1 MMEQSTTS
9 TSTLNIETIK
19 KVSEIFK
26 VLSDPTRIAILSLLD
41 GKELN
46 VGTIADQ
53 LQMEQSAVSHQL
65 RLLKVARLIKARREG
80 KNMYYSQMDEH
91 VYKVLQQV
99 IEHAQE

>member
-1 MMEQSTTS
+1 MEQSTTS

>member
-1 MMEQSTTS
+1 MEQSK
-9 TSTLNIETIK
+9 TSTLNSETIK

-26 VLSDPTRIAILSLLD
+26 VLSDPTRITILSLLD

-46 VGTIADQ
+46 VGTIAEQ

-80 KNMYYSQMDEH
+80 KSMYYSQGRAC
-91 VYKVLQQV
+91 L
-99 IEHAQE
+99 

>member
-1 MMEQSTTS
+1 MEQNTTS

>member
-1 MMEQSTTS
+1 MEQSK
-9 TSTLNIETIK
+9 TSTLNSETIK

-46 VGTIADQ
+46 VGTIAEQ